1 MVADVPL
8 CSSPQIGRIVRTGPL
23 ASQSERRRAN
33 GRRASVSPA
42 GIAHPRIWRASRSA
56 HHRHQRASRIDE
68 SGGRRATKVL
78 GCSRTAM
85 AQPSPANVFDHQPPA
100 PLGAPVGCMVLLGSS
115 VTCARFASASLWQ
128 VHLARASTSS
138 CSRVSGHRCA
148 CAATNRLGFL
158 WHRGSM
164 PPSRREGPQGQLQD
178 RRAER
183 PRRSRRTS
191 RHWVTSP

>member
-85 AQPSPANVFDHQPPA
+85 AQPSPANVFDHQARAARSRAWASEVAFEPRLLSRLGCFNA
-100 PLGAPVGCMVLLGSS
+100 PIVACMVLL
-115 VTCARFASASLWQ
+115 
-128 VHLARASTSS
+128 ARAHARTSGA
-138 CSRVSGHRCA
+138 RLKPRDLRRSGRTGPQ
-148 CAATNRLGFL
+148 TNQAE
-158 WHRGSM
+158 HQ
-164 PPSRREGPQGQLQD
+164 PPSGVARLRHQGAWFRPTRTTTTAD
-178 RRAER
+178 RR
-183 PRRSRRTS
+183 
-191 RHWVTSP
+191 